1 MLHTIK
7 QRKGSNVLCMNCL
20 VKHDTEV
27 KMEGYVRRR
36 RSKQLLV
43 DLEDTQE
50 TRNLKRKR

>member
-1 MLHTIK
+1 
-7 QRKGSNVLCMNCL
+7 MNCF

-36 RSKQLLV
+36 KRRSKQLLV
-43 DLEDTQE
+43 DLEDTQD